1 MSALLEVEGLSI
13 TLPLAQGELN
23 AVSDV
28 SFTLNKGE
36 TLGIVGESGSGKSLS
51 SLAVMGLLPKAAK
64 VNATTLKFDGQNLLD
79 MDEKSRAKLR
89 GNRIAMIFQEP
100 MTSLNPVYTIGRQ
113 MTEVLMLHK
122 QVSLAEAKK
131 RAIYL
136 LGRVGITSAEHRLN
150 QYPHELS
157 GGLRQRVMIAM
168 ALMCEPD
175 LIIADEP
182 TTALD
187 VTVQAQI
194 LLLLRELQQE
204 FKMAMI
210 FIAHDMG
217 VVARVSDRVSVMY
230 AGQIIETGGADA
242 LFRKPVHPY
251 TQGLMESIPVPG
263 QVQPGQ
269 PLGSIPGIVPS
280 LTKKIDGCHFAGRCS
295 HKIAACESGDIPL
308 VSLSNTRG
316 YRCILSQQEALLPK
330 GTSSADL
337 IEISGS
343 TSAEYGSDI
352 DYGSEPVLSVV
363 EAECEFK
370 VKQGMFSSPK
380 PLRAVN
386 NISLDLRKGEVLAL
400 VGESG
405 CGKSTLAKIMLG
417 LQQPT
422 SGDIKINGKSL
433 KHVEL
438 EELSRKIQPIFQ
450 DPYSSLNPRKTIGE
464 IIRRPLVIHGI
475 GNADEQKAMV
485 DEMMEKVGLPK
496 RFYHNYPNQLSG
508 GQRQRVAVARALIT
522 KPEIVICDEPTSA
535 LDVSV
540 QAQILNLLLELREE
554 MGLTYLLITHD
565 MAVVEHI
572 ATRVA
577 IMYLG
582 QIVEISDTKTLFEN
596 AKHPYSRVLLDSVL
610 TPEAGMGVPDCHLVG
625 SSYPNP
631 INPPPGCKF
640 HPRCEKA
647 MDICKTQE
655 PWVLKAGNQ
664 LVSCHLYDQNDSEA
678 IIVRTG
684 SD

>member
-1 MSALLEVEGLSI
+1 MSALLEVQGLSI
-13 TLPLAQGELN
+13 TLPLAQGELK

-28 SFTLNKGE
+28 SFSLNKGE

-51 SLAVMGLLPKAAK
+51 SLAVMGLLPKSAR
-64 VNATTLKFDGQNLLD
+64 VNAKRLKFDGQDLLSL
-79 MDEKSRAKLR
+79 DETGRAKLR

-122 QVSLAEAKK
+122 QVTMAEAKA

-136 LGRVGITSAEHRLN
+136 LERVGITSAEQRLS
-150 QYPHELS
+150 QFPHELS

-194 LLLLRELQQE
+194 LQLLRELQQE
-204 FKMAMI
+204 FNMAMI

-217 VVARVSDRVSVMY
+217 VVARVADRVSVMY
-230 AGQIIETGGADA
+230 AGQIIETGMADK
-242 LFRKPVHPY
+242 LFREPVHPY
-251 TQGLMESIPVPG
+251 TQGLMDSIPVPG
-263 QVQPGQ
+263 QVEPGQ
-269 PLGSIPGIVPS
+269 HLGSIPGMVPS
-280 LTKKIDGCHFAGRCS
+280 LTKNIVGCHFAGRCQHRRDACVSGSIDFVAVDDS
-295 HKIAACESGDIPL
+295 H
-308 VSLSNTRG
+308 G
-316 YRCILSQQEALLPK
+316 YRCILPQDNADQAVKPVSMSVQQREP
-330 GTSSADL
+330 GFV
-337 IEISGS
+337 
-343 TSAEYGSDI
+343 YGGDI
-352 DYGSEPVLSVV
+352 DMQSQPIMSVTN
-363 EAECEFK
+363 AECEFT
-370 VKQGMFSSPK
+370 VKQGLFSSLK

-386 NISLDLRKGEVLAL
+386 DISLDLRKGEVLAL

-417 LQQPT
+417 LQKPT
-422 SGDIKINGKSL
+422 GGTISINGKPL
-433 KHVEL
+433 NEMDVKT
-438 EELSRKIQPIFQ
+438 LSRKVQPIFQ

-464 IIRRPLVIHGI
+464 IIRRPLVIHAMGT
-475 GNADEQKAMV
+475 ADEQKAMV
-485 DEMMEKVGLPK
+485 DEMMAKVGLPK

-522 KPEIVICDEPTSA
+522 KPEIIICDEPTSA

-540 QAQILNLLLELREE
+540 QAQILNLLLDLRQEL
-554 MGLTYLLITHD
+554 GLTYLLITHD

-582 QIVEISDTKTLFEN
+582 ELVEVSDTKTLF
-596 AKHPYSRVLLDSVL
+596 AQARHPYSQVLLESVL
-610 TPEAGMGVPDCHLVG
+610 TPEADKGVPESHLVG

-631 INPPPGCKF
+631 IDPPSGCKF
-640 HPRCEKA
+640 HPRCDKA
-647 MDICKTQE
+647 MPSCKTQPPVALQNGE
-655 PWVLKAGNQ
+655 QMVA
-664 LVSCHLYDQNDSEA
+664 CHLYAQAAAS
-678 IIVRTG
+678 IIV
-684 SD
+684 SA